1 MMQGALSKERRE
13 QKMMERQA
21 ADAATAAEQGGSQK
35 GWHDPIAKP
44 TAESTFG
51 SKDYSS
57 MPLCRNVL

>member
-35 GWHDPIAKP
+35 SWNDPIAKP
-44 TAESTFG
+44 STESTFG
-51 SKDYSS
+51 SK
-57 MPLCRNVL
+57 